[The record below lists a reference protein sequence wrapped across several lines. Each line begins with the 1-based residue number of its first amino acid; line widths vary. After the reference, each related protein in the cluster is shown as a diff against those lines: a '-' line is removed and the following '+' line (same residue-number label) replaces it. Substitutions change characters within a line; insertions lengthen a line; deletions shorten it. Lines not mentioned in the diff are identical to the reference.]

1 MGLGERGIG
10 QQPVGSVSN
19 YPKHIEGVVIPLTV
33 SELLYLQRRTFHLKP
48 NLKEEKSRQVI
59 YL

>member
-1 MGLGERGIG
+1 MGERGIG

-33 SELLYLQRRTFHLKP
+33 SELLYLLRRTHHLKS
-48 NLKEEKSRQVI
+48 NLQKNRQKI
-59 YL
+59 